1 MKVIIWMLAF
11 LIIGPPA
18 AFSAL
23 SDEAIQRN
31 LPFPSLLKSTR
42 SLHQMTLCGESVP
55 SHIQDVRER
64 LEKEILLILWD
75 RAQVILWFK
84 RASKYFP
91 HFEKILKQQGLPD
104 DLKYVAVIES
114 SLRANA
120 GSSKGAVGFWQ
131 FIPSTAKKY
140 GLQVNRFIDER
151 RNIIKSTRA
160 ACSYF
165 KSLYEEFGSWPL
177 AMAAYNMGEYGL
189 AREISRQENQDYY
202 TLYLYLET
210 QRYVFKVIAAKE
222 ILEHPRRYGFE
233 LTNEDLYPVF
243 SFKKAKLKT
252 RDDLPLMLI
261 ARSAGTTFKAIKDL
275 NPEIRGND
283 LVAGHHELFLP
294 MDSHSQFNERFLKN
308 YTSWRQ
314 KNSKKVGSHKKKPI
328 KKYHRVRKGEGLS
341 MIAQK
346 YSVPLSRFL
355 RWNKLNRNSVIHPGD
370 RLVIYLEN

>member
-1 MKVIIWMLAF
+1 MKVIIWMLAL
-11 LIIGPPA
+11 LIIGPPTV
-18 AFSAL
+18 FSAL
-23 SDEAIQRN
+23 SDEAIQRS

-42 SLHQMTLCGESVP
+42 SLHEMTLCGESVP
-55 SHIQDVRER
+55 FHVQDVRER
-64 LEKEILLILWD
+64 LEKEILLTLWD

-91 HFEKILKQQGLPD
+91 HFEKILKQHGLPD

-140 GLQVNRFIDER
+140 DLQVNRFIDER

-202 TLYLYLET
+202 ALYLYLET

-243 SFKKAKLKT
+243 NFKKAELKIKEN
-252 RDDLPLMLI
+252 LPLMLI
-261 ARSAGTTFKAIKDL
+261 ARSAGTTFKAIKDF

-294 MDSHSQFNERFLKN
+294 MDSHPQFNERFLENYASWKKN
-308 YTSWRQ
+308 
-314 KNSKKVGSHKKKPI
+314 NSKNGGSHKKKSI
-328 KKYHRVRKGEGLS
+328 RNYHKVRKGEGLS
-341 MIAQK
+341 MIAKK
-346 YSVPLSRFL
+346 YRVPLSKL
-355 RWNKLNRNSVIHPGD
+355 LKWNGLKKSSVIHPGD